1 MSDEVPLVSV
11 GIPTYNRPEGLRR
24 TLECIT
30 GQTYQNLEIIVSDN
44 CSPGPETER
53 VVREFMEKDSRI
65 QYFKQEENKGPTF
78 NFRFVL
84 EKATGEYFMWAADD
98 DDWDPTYVEKC
109 VNALLERPNAALAY
123 SDPYFRD
130 YQGWNLYSYECD
142 ISSSSP
148 SPVKRAI
155 RLLTQD
161 YPNTPIYGLIRTNII
176 KRIPLFEKYGYD
188 QIIVLIL
195 ALSGPILRIEK
206 GLFVYGTKGISASTK
221 KLLEHQKIDYQS
233 RYFLQLSLLI
243 EFIKVLIRVPVMI
256 NPIERAFLITLVIMK
271 FILIKDKRHAIIYGI
286 EAYIGDRLLRRS

>member
-1 MSDEVPLVSV
+1 M
-11 GIPTYNRPEGLRR
+11 
-24 TLECIT
+24 
-30 GQTYQNLEIIVSDN
+30 
-44 CSPGPETER
+44 
-53 VVREFMEKDSRI
+53 
-65 QYFKQEENKGPTF
+65 
-78 NFRFVL
+78 
-84 EKATGEYFMWAADD
+84 
-98 DDWDPTYVEKC
+98 
-109 VNALLERPNAALAY
+109 
-123 SDPYFRD
+123 
-130 YQGWNLYSYECD
+130 
-142 ISSSSP
+142 
-148 SPVKRAI
+148 
-155 RLLTQD
+155 LTQD

>member
-1 MSDEVPLVSV
+1 MSIDPLVSI
-11 GIPTYNRPEGLRR
+11 GIPTYNQPEGLEK
-24 TLECIT
+24 TLNSIT
-30 GQTYQNLEIIVSDN
+30 RQTYQNLEIIISDN
-44 CSPGPETER
+44 HSPGTRTRE
-53 VVREFMEKDSRI
+53 VVSAFINYDKRI
-65 QYFKQEENKGPTF
+65 RYYRQEENLGPSL
-78 NFRFVL
+78 NFQFVL
-84 EKATGEYFMWAADD
+84 KESTGEFFMWAADD